1 MPEGVH
7 CAPILLKE
15 NAMPFAEPRAAIFL
29 SAALFVFADTAH
41 AAVEISKKPTQNV
54 ACSAGICTATANEAV
69 LNVSDLTSLLASGN
83 VTVAS
88 GSLAQDIRIDTALS
102 WTSENRLTLDAY
114 RSIAFNKPVVVA
126 GNGKLT
132 ITTESGGETGDFRFF
147 GKGHVEFWN
156 PTGGLIINGAHYTL
170 VSSVRQLANK
180 IRNRGDGLFALA
192 KSVDLTGQTYTQ
204 SPIPGFDGILEGLGN
219 TISNLTINA
228 SSDSVGF
235 FGQFAIKTTS
245 SAIRDVGLLSV
256 GISSTRGS
264 QGVGALVGELSGAK
278 VLNSYATGQVS
289 GSGIV
294 GGLVGYNES
303 AIIRNSYANVA
314 VSGNGVVGGL
324 VGKNERGCTDCLG
337 TIEVSYAIGIVSGG
351 DDTEA
356 GGLVGQNHGG
366 IISDSYAMGAAGGGN
381 NAFVGGLLGNNNDWS
396 EQRTDAEISASF
408 ATGAVTGGSG
418 AMVGGLIGQ
427 DLAKKSITDSY
438 WDLDTSGISDPSQ
451 GAGNIA
457 NDPGITGLT
466 TEQFKSGLPVG
477 FGASI
482 WKEKVPINTGYPY
495 LIDNP
500 PS

>member
-1 MPEGVH
+1 M
-7 CAPILLKE
+7 
-15 NAMPFAEPRAAIFL
+15 
-29 SAALFVFADTAH
+29 
-41 AAVEISKKPTQNV
+41 
-54 ACSAGICTATANEAV
+54 
-69 LNVSDLTSLLASGN
+69 
-83 VTVAS
+83 
-88 GSLAQDIRIDTALS
+88 
-102 WTSENRLTLDAY
+102 
-114 RSIAFNKPVVVA
+114 
-126 GNGKLT
+126 
-132 ITTESGGETGDFRFF
+132 
-147 GKGHVEFWN
+147 
-156 PTGGLIINGAHYTL
+156 
-170 VSSVRQLANK
+170 
-180 IRNRGDGLFALA
+180 
-192 KSVDLTGQTYTQ
+192 
-204 SPIPGFDGILEGLGN
+204 
-219 TISNLTINA
+219 
-228 SSDSVGF
+228 
-235 FGQFAIKTTS
+235 
-245 SAIRDVGLLSV
+245 
-256 GISSTRGS
+256 
-264 QGVGALVGELSGAK
+264 GALVGELSGAK

-438 WDLDTSGISDPSQ
+438 WDLDTSDISDPSQ

-466 TEQFKSGLPVG
+466 TEQFLSGLPKG
-477 FGASI
+477 FHKDI
-482 WKEKVPINTGYPY
+482 WKEKGK
-495 LIDNP
+495 IDDG
-500 PS
+500 